1 MMIFY
6 IRMQLDYYLKQSKTK
21 QNPKNPDLPC
31 GPVVRL
37 DLPVQGLH
45 TSLIP
50 GVAKMLHASPPKN
63 ETQNRSKI
71 VTNSKKTLKLVHIK
85 NKFFLIS

>member
-1 MMIFY
+1 
-6 IRMQLDYYLKQSKTK
+6 MQLDYYLKQSKTK

-50 GVAKMLHASPPKN
+50 GVAKMLHASPPKKPNAKQKQDCN
-63 ETQNRSKI
+63 EF
-71 VTNSKKTLKLVHIK
+71 KKDSETGPL
-85 NKFFLIS
+85 